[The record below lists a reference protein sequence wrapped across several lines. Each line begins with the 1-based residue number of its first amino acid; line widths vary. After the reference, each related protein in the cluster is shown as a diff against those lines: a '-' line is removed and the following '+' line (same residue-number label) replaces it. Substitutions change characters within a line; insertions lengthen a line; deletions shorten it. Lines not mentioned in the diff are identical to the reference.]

1 MAIYPKPEQII
12 PHRPP
17 ILMLRSLH
25 QIDGTGAVAKQ
36 LFQAGDYAVE
46 GERVVESA
54 LIECLAQAVAAISGF
69 AAMNQGRRP
78 AQGMLVGVEDF
89 EVFAPAKT
97 GHELEIMVK
106 ITRSLGPFSLAEGS
120 ISQDGATV
128 ARGCLKLYVED
139 DIGNAQTT
147 A

>member
-17 ILMLRSLH
+17 ILMLRSWDK
-25 QIDGTGAVAKQ
+25 IDGTGAVAKQ

-46 GERVVESA
+46 GERVAESA
-54 LIECLAQAVAAISGF
+54 LIECLAQAVAAIPGF
-69 AAMNQGRRP
+69 AAMNQGRSP

-89 EVFAPAKT
+89 EVFAPAMA
-97 GHELEIMVK
+97 GHELEIVVE

-120 ISQDGATV
+120 ISQDGETV

-139 DIGNAQTT
+139 DSGNAQTT

>member
-1 MAIYPKPEQII
+1 MDSYPKPEQII

-17 ILMLRSLH
+17 ILMIGSFHR
-25 QIDGTGAVAKQ
+25 IDGAGAAAKQ

-46 GERVVESA
+46 GERVTESA
-54 LIECLAQAVAAISGF
+54 LIECLAQAVAAIPGF
-69 AAMNQGRRP
+69 AAKHQGRSP
-78 AQGMLVGVEDF
+78 APGMLVGVEDF
-89 EVFAPAKT
+89 EVFAPAMA
-97 GHELEIMVK
+97 GHELDILVK

-120 ISQDGATV
+120 ISQDGEPV

-139 DIGNAQTT
+139 DSGNAPTT

>member
-46 GERVVESA
+46 GERVTESA
-54 LIECLAQAVAAISGF
+54 LIECLAQAVAAIPGF
-69 AAMNQGRRP
+69 AAKHQGRSP
-78 AQGMLVGVEDF
+78 APGMLVGVEDF
-89 EVFAPAKT
+89 EVFAPAMA
-97 GHELEIMVK
+97 GHELDILVK

-120 ISQDGATV
+120 ISQDGEPV

-139 DIGNAQTT
+139 DRGNAKTT

>member
-1 MAIYPKPEQII
+1 
-12 PHRPP
+12 
-17 ILMLRSLH
+17 
-25 QIDGTGAVAKQ
+25 
-36 LFQAGDYAVE
+36 
-46 GERVVESA
+46 
-54 LIECLAQAVAAISGF
+54 
-69 AAMNQGRRP
+69 MNQGRRP

-106 ITRSLGPFSLAEGS
+106 ITRSLGPFSMAEGS